1 MILHPRGR
9 SGCERRHSAD
19 LGFVALLFA
28 RWAARNR
35 EALTAPGLLR
45 SEEEQMGALQG
56 YLREQS
62 IKTDV
67 HALPVA
73 PGAALAIVLTA
84 FALGSVV
91 TGGKA
96 PADEPA
102 TLSLI
107 GP

>member
-1 MILHPRGR
+1 
-9 SGCERRHSAD
+9 
-19 LGFVALLFA
+19 
-28 RWAARNR
+28 
-35 EALTAPGLLR
+35 
-45 SEEEQMGALQG
+45 MGALQG

-62 IKTDV
+62 VKTDV

-73 PGAALAIVLTA
+73 TLIGAALAVVLTA
-84 FALGSVV
+84 FALGSAV

>member
-19 LGFVALLFA
+19 LGFVALLLA

-35 EALTAPGLLR
+35 EALTAPRLLR

-62 IKTDV
+62 VKTDV

-73 PGAALAIVLTA
+73 TLRGAGGRVDRVCAGVRCDRRQ
-84 FALGSVV
+84 GS
-91 TGGKA
+91 GG
-96 PADEPA
+96 
-102 TLSLI
+102 
-107 GP
+107 